1 MISTVEV
8 SVEQIDPLDFS
19 SPPAALSADVAG
31 SRFSTT
37 ALSTVSSRFL
47 RWTGLFKPLLHEP

>member
-8 SVEQIDPLDFS
+8 SVEQIDPLDS
-19 SPPAALSADVAG
+19 GSPPSALSADVAG

-37 ALSTVSSRFL
+37 ALSTGRSRFL
-47 RWTGLFKPLLHEP
+47 RWTGLFQPSLHEP